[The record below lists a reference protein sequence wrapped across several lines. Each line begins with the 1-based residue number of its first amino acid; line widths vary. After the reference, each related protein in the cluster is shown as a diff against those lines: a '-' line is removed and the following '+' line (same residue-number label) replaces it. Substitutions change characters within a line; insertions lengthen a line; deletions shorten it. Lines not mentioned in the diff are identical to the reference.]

1 MIEETLW
8 EIFMHSVIFSSM
20 VLLFLIVPTGFLFC
34 FFFFGII
41 LTIAE
46 IISLVLKNGKRKT
59 RST

>member
-20 VLLFLIVPTGFLFC
+20 VLLFLIVPIGFLFC

-41 LTIAE
+41 LTTIE
-46 IISLVLKNGKRKT
+46 IISLALKNGKRKT